1 MPYAFLSQFAQ
12 MYATERPEGLVLEEE
27 VVVDLENPRP
37 SRGAELPCAYA
48 IEFLADVYEA
58 AGGDEKSKAV
68 SVRAC
73 LHSNTS
79 ATELRSVVV
88 QVTCR

>member
-1 MPYAFLSQFAQ
+1 
-12 MYATERPEGLVLEEE
+12 MYAVGRPEGQVLEEE
-27 VVVDLENPRP
+27 VVVDLENSRP

-68 SVRAC
+68 PVCAFV
-73 LHSNTS
+73 
-79 ATELRSVVV
+79 SVVV
-88 QVTCR
+88 QAQLNLCSVVIQVTCR